1 MSENRTRSVNF
12 LSGGGE
18 MGALT
23 RAFDWEN
30 SPLGNP
36 DVWPQSLLTTVSLLL
51 SSKFPMVLYW
61 GDELIQFYNDAFRPS
76 LGNLGKHPGALGQ
89 RGQDCWPEIW
99 PVIKPLID
107 QVLAGGES
115 TRSENQLLPIYRN
128 GQIENVYWTFGYSPV
143 LTDSSQIGGILVV
156 CQETTQLV
164 IAQQKIRQSEE
175 RFRTLFEQAPLGIAL
190 LSGRNMVINVVN
202 EAMHEIWQERFS
214 VVGMELIQFQPE
226 LKGQGFIELLETV
239 YDTGVPYFG
248 SGERVRIKRNGT
260 FQEAYFNY
268 TYTPLRDES
277 DTIIGVMILAA
288 EVTSQKENEL
298 ILQQSLQREQE
309 LNQLKSRFVS
319 IASHEF
325 RTPLTVIQS
334 STDLIKLYLV
344 KPPDIATPAIVKYTG
359 VIAKQIGHLN
369 ELMTDLLTMGTV
381 EAGKIAFHPRWTDA
395 VMVCQHII
403 DRYFSNRVDGRVVD
417 FSVEGEPSNTFLDEK
432 LMSHVLVNLLSNAFK
447 FAPDNPQLVLRFTS
461 ETVMIQVI
469 DTGIGIPASDL
480 SSLFQP
486 FFRAGNTT
494 SIQGTGLGLV
504 IARQF
509 VELHGGTLS
518 VQSDEGLGTTFTI
531 VLPNSPVDSL
541 NLN

>member
-1 MSENRTRSVNF
+1 ME
-12 LSGGGE
+12 
-18 MGALT
+18 
-23 RAFDWEN
+23 
-30 SPLGNP
+30 
-36 DVWPQSLLTTVSLLL
+36 
-51 SSKFPMVLYW
+51 
-61 GDELIQFYNDAFRPS
+61 
-76 LGNLGKHPGALGQ
+76 
-89 RGQDCWPEIW
+89 
-99 PVIKPLID
+99 
-107 QVLAGGES
+107 
-115 TRSENQLLPIYRN
+115 
-128 GQIENVYWTFGYSPV
+128 
-143 LTDSSQIGGILVV
+143 
-156 CQETTQLV
+156 LV

-248 SGERVRIKRNGT
+248 TGERVRIKRNGT

-288 EVTSQKENEL
+288 EVTSQKEKEL

-344 KPPDIATPAIVKYTG
+344 KPPDIATPAIGKYAG
-359 VIAKQIGHLN
+359 VIAKQIEHIN

-381 EAGKIAFHPRWTDA
+381 EAGKIAFHPRWTDV
-395 VMVCQHII
+395 VMVCQHVI
-403 DRYFSNRVDGRVVD
+403 DRYFSNRVDGRAVD
-417 FSVEGEPSNTFLDEK
+417 FSLEGEPSSTFLDEK

-447 FAPDNPQLVLRFTS
+447 FAPSSPQLVLRFTP

-480 SSLFQP
+480 SFLFQP

-531 VLPNSPVDSL
+531 VLPNGPVYSQ